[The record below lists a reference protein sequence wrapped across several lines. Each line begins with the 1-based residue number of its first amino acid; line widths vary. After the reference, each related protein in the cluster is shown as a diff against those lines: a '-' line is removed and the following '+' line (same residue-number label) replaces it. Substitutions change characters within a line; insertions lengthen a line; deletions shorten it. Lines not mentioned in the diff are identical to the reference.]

1 MSPLDALRPVGA
13 FESSHIDMG
22 TAALYRPWLPPGA
35 KNGTHREM
43 RVARWREAAH
53 FTARASTRATEK
65 RMNIPRSA
73 TIVRLTL
80 AATLTAA
87 ALSGCYVVPIAQPAP
102 AAPPSQAYAV
112 APGPIAQSFSARLY
126 PSNAEAARYGTV
138 AGTVTNDMNGRG
150 HFNAQIGGEQFQ
162 GEATRVAGSRGA
174 GVANASGNRGGN
186 LSCQYTMNSATLGSG
201 QCVLNSGPAF
211 TMHIGG

>member
-1 MSPLDALRPVGA
+1 M
-13 FESSHIDMG
+13 
-22 TAALYRPWLPPGA
+22 T
-35 KNGTHREM
+35 
-43 RVARWREAAH
+43 
-53 FTARASTRATEK
+53 
-65 RMNIPRSA
+65 IPRPA
-73 TIVRLTL
+73 NFIRLTL
-80 AATLTAA
+80 AATLAA
-87 ALSGCYVVPIAQPAP
+87 TALSGCYVVPLGQPAP
-102 AAPPSQAYAV
+102 AAPPSQSYPI
-112 APGPIAQSFSARLY
+112 APGPVTQSVSARLY

-150 HFNAQIGGEQFQ
+150 HFSALIGNEQFQ

-201 QCVLNSGPAF
+201 QCVLNGGPAF

>member
-1 MSPLDALRPVGA
+1 
-13 FESSHIDMG
+13 
-22 TAALYRPWLPPGA
+22 
-35 KNGTHREM
+35 
-43 RVARWREAAH
+43 
-53 FTARASTRATEK
+53 
-65 RMNIPRSA
+65 MNIPRSV
-73 TIVRLTL
+73 TFVRLTL
-80 AATLTAA
+80 VA
-87 ALSGCYVVPIAQPAP
+87 ALAGTALTGCYVVPLGQPAP
-102 AAPPSQAYAV
+102 VAPPSQAYAV
-112 APGPIAQSFSARLY
+112 PPGPVAQTFSARLY

-150 HFNAQIGGEQFQ
+150 HFSAQIGNEQFQ

-174 GVANASGNRGGN
+174 GLANVACSRGGN

>member
-1 MSPLDALRPVGA
+1 
-13 FESSHIDMG
+13 
-22 TAALYRPWLPPGA
+22 
-35 KNGTHREM
+35 
-43 RVARWREAAH
+43 
-53 FTARASTRATEK
+53 
-65 RMNIPRSA
+65 MNIPRSV
-73 TIVRLTL
+73 TFVRLTL
-80 AATLTAA
+80 AATLTATV
-87 ALSGCYVVPIAQPAP
+87 LSGCYVVPLGQPAP
-102 AAPPSQAYAV
+102 SAPPSQAYAV
-112 APGPIAQSFSARLY
+112 TPGPVAQSFSARLY

-201 QCVLNSGPAF
+201 QCVLNGGPAF

>member
-1 MSPLDALRPVGA
+1 LSPLDALRPVGV

-22 TAALYRPWLPPGA
+22 AAALYRPWLPGA
-35 KNGTHREM
+35 RKTVLTAKCSGA
-43 RVARWREAAH
+43 VARGGTFH
-53 FTARASTRATEK
+53 FTGISPGHRKAYDHSAFRHLRSSHPRRRAHGRRTQRLLRGAARTTRT
-65 RMNIPRSA
+65 RG
-73 TIVRLTL
+73 
-80 AATLTAA
+80 AA
-87 ALSGCYVVPIAQPAP
+87 
-102 AAPPSQAYAV
+102 SQAYAV
-112 APGPIAQSFSARLY
+112 APGPVAQSFSARLY

>member
-1 MSPLDALRPVGA
+1 M
-13 FESSHIDMG
+13 
-22 TAALYRPWLPPGA
+22 T
-35 KNGTHREM
+35 
-43 RVARWREAAH
+43 
-53 FTARASTRATEK
+53 
-65 RMNIPRSA
+65 IPRPA
-73 TIVRLTL
+73 NFIRLTL
-80 AATLTAA
+80 AATLAA
-87 ALSGCYVVPIAQPAP
+87 TALSGCYVVPLGQPAP
-102 AAPPSQAYAV
+102 AAPPSQSYPI
-112 APGPIAQSFSARLY
+112 APGPVTQSFSARLY

-150 HFNAQIGGEQFQ
+150 HFNALIGNEQFQ

-201 QCVLNSGPAF
+201 QCVLNGGPAF